1 MASISDG
8 YQYQMAK
15 SGGQTENRRDKSEGD
30 EY

>member
-15 SGGQTENRRDKSEGD
+15 SGGQTENRSDKSEGD